1 MHGTTA
7 LILNANA
14 KNWQSFH
21 VVLQRMAKKCTR
33 FVTLVIYCIN
43 ILFGDFN
50 VPGVVVVCL
59 TSLKTLA
66 LDPCYV
72 IFCELTFCYSDS
84 RFEHGTASRVS
95 GIYQN
100 TTTEL

>member
-21 VVLQRMAKKCTR
+21 VVLQRMAKTCTR
-33 FVTLVIYCIN
+33 FV
-43 ILFGDFN
+43 
-50 VPGVVVVCL
+50 
-59 TSLKTLA
+59 TLA

-84 RFEHGTASRVS
+84 RFENGTASRVS

-100 TTTEL
+100 TTTDL